1 LPTGV
6 TLMGPW
12 GSDARL
18 AGLGTRLHRASSS
31 RAGATPFSLAPALA
45 PSPLMDDAILVA
57 VAGAHLS
64 GEPLNHQLTARGGT
78 LARACKTA
86 PRYRLFALPDT
97 TPPKPGLLRVDTGA
111 AIDVEVWR
119 LSSPRFHR
127 RSVSRR
133 SNWRTASRSPDSFA
147 SLTPPSV
154 RRTSLRSVDGARSV
168 GHSADSQH
176 ASSVR
181 RLAGELTY

>member
-1 LPTGV
+1 
-6 TLMGPW
+6 PW

-119 LSSPRFHR
+119 LSPAAFGAFVAAIPSPLGIAKIELEDGEQ
-127 RSVSRR
+127 VSGFVCE
-133 SNWRTASRSPDSFA
+133 SHATVGAKDISSFGGWRAF
-147 SLTPPSV
+147 
-154 RRTSLRSVDGARSV
+154 RRT
-168 GHSADSQH
+168 
-176 ASSVR
+176 R
-181 RLAGELTY
+181 R